1 MMQKVNHEIQRLSNR
16 SADEFN
22 KIRAELDKHIIVL
35 TAKVEDIGRKKA
47 DNVVEFCDI
56 VKHMS
61 CVVRITTSA
70 RYGCI
75 FHCVA
80 SCHLN

>member
-1 MMQKVNHEIQRLSNR
+1 MMQKVNHEIQRLSNK

-56 VKHMS
+56 IKQQIAEDMQ
-61 CVVRITTSA
+61 A
-70 RYGCI
+70 R
-75 FHCVA
+75 VE
-80 SCHLN
+80 